1 MDLFDS
7 NENLKRNAPLAD
19 RMRPATL
26 KDFFGQEHLVGEH
39 KILRQLIETDLLP
52 SLIFWGPP
60 GTGKT
65 TLAQIIANLTRSNFV
80 AISAVTSGV
89 SQLKEIVTQAK
100 EKQKFHKEKTIL
112 FIDEIHR
119 FNKTQ
124 QDALLPHVEDGS
136 LTLVGATTEN
146 PSFSINSALLSRVR
160 VFVLN
165 SLTEVDLEQI
175 IKTALQDKIYGL
187 GQNKI
192 KLKNSVIKYLAML
205 AGGDARIALN
215 VLETSAQL
223 VDKEKKEIS
232 REIIH
237 EALQKTNLLYDR
249 RGEQHYNFISALH
262 KSLRGS
268 DPNASL
274 YWLMRMFEAGEDPL
288 YLARRLIRFASE
300 DVGLA
305 NSQALTQAIAGYQAC
320 QFLGRPE
327 CDVHLAQVVVYL
339 ARCKKSNE
347 LYDAINS
354 IKKEIEISPAEVV
367 PIHLRNA
374 PTKLLKNLGYG
385 KDYKYNPNF
394 SGPVEQD
401 YLPKRLRNKKWLK
414 D

>member
-7 NENLKRNAPLAD
+7 NENLKQNAPLAD
-19 RMRPATL
+19 RMRPANL
-26 KDFFGQEHLVGEH
+26 KEFFGQEHLVGEH
-39 KILRQLIETDLLP
+39 KILRRLIESDLLP

-65 TLAQIIANLTRSNFV
+65 TLAQIIASLTRSNFV
-80 AISAVTSGV
+80 SISAVTSGV
-89 SQLKEIVTQAK
+89 SHVKEIVTQAK
-100 EKQKFHKEKTIL
+100 EKQKFHHEKTIL

-136 LTLVGATTEN
+136 LTLIGATTEN

-160 VFVLN
+160 VFVLE
-165 SLTEVDLEQI
+165 SLSEVSLEKI
-175 IKTALQDKIYGL
+175 IKTANKDKIYGL
-187 GQNKI
+187 GQAKI

-205 AGGDARIALN
+205 SGGDARTTLN
-215 VLETSAQL
+215 VLETASQL
-223 VDKEKKEIS
+223 LDEKKEITK
-232 REIIH
+232 EIIH

-249 RGEQHYNFISALH
+249 QGEQHYNLISALH

-268 DPNASL
+268 DADAAL
-274 YWLMRMFEAGEDPL
+274 YWLMRMFELGEDPL
-288 YLARRLIRFASE
+288 YIARRLIRFASE
-300 DVGLA
+300 DIGLA
-305 NSQALTQAIAGYQAC
+305 NSQALVQAVAGYQAC

-327 CDVHLAQVVVYL
+327 CDVHLAQVTVYL

-347 LYDAINS
+347 LYEALNS
-354 IKKEIEISPAEVV
+354 IKKDIETSPAEMV

-374 PTKLLKNLGYG
+374 PTKFLKDLGYG
-385 KDYKYNPNF
+385 KNYKYNPAF
-394 SGPVEQD
+394 SAPVNQD
-401 YLPKRLRNKKWLK
+401 YLPTRLRHKKWLK